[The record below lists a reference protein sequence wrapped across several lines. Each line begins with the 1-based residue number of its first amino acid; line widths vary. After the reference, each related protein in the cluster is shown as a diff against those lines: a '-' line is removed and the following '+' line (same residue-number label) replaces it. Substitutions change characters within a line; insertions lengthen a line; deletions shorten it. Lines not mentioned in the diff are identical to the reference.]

1 MLNFLFFRLCNVFG
15 LFLNPSKLK
24 SRRKLEVGKNTFYNS
39 KINFAGTGNVRIG
52 NYCAIGPNLTII
64 SSNHNYNFPAMQIK
78 MYKNFFNEA
87 PENLIKSPI
96 CIGNDVW
103 IGNDVIILSGVNVGD
118 GACVGAGSVVT
129 KDIPPYAIAVGVPAR
144 TVKYRFSEEVIE
156 YLLKIRWWHWDDDKI
171 KRNKS
176 FFMTNLNKIESV
188 QTLNNTIVD

>member
-1 MLNFLFFRLCNVFG
+1 
-15 LFLNPSKLK
+15 
-24 SRRKLEVGKNTFYNS
+24 
-39 KINFAGTGNVRIG
+39 
-52 NYCAIGPNLTII
+52 
-64 SSNHNYNFPAMQIK
+64 MQIK